1 MISINMSVYPNNI
14 YSFIHRG
21 FVQDGQSCHFHRYL
35 HKRNLKCTNMVILN
49 DYLDLNSQKWQ
60 ELITQNVKK
69 SINISR
75 GIIEFVD

>member
-1 MISINMSVYPNNI
+1 
-14 YSFIHRG
+14 
-21 FVQDGQSCHFHRYL
+21 
-35 HKRNLKCTNMVILN
+35 MVILN

-69 SINISR
+69 SINMSR